1 MARDNDV
8 LIWVGL
14 GLALTSVFVRQ
25 IGVAIFLGFV
35 VAYPFRRGLGRKW
48 FLQAVVPALLAFVA
62 LKAFELGMN
71 AIERLPRNYYKTN
84 LALARPIYELLQM
97 RLGVLKY
104 PIPRLLE
111 LLIYLGLFTVPF
123 SLLLWPSSLSR
134 LTRRGRIVELGW
146 VGALAVVMTAVCA
159 ATKGLMPLGGNLISD
174 FGLGARAGL
183 SGEWPGHAPLMV
195 ALGVTAFSV
204 LGAILALY
212 ALGRVVWRII
222 IRPESSETAA
232 WRCSAILL
240 IATSACSFGPPALIY
255 LPLFDRY
262 FLPIV
267 PMAIALIWQGFNTP
281 GLAPVPRPNI
291 LVRPIRIAAG
301 LLSLLLLLVYSVA
314 GTHDYLD
321 WNRERWSALR
331 LLASELAIPP
341 TQIDGGWEY
350 NNLLVNEERLYKNY
364 QERGLMMSQREQDG
378 LAYGMVLDKTYRIAV
393 SPATGYEVIYKV
405 PLSPW
410 LPLTPSELVLMKK
423 IGASS
428 PANSRLPIHN

>member
-1 MARDNDV
+1 
-8 LIWVGL
+8 
-14 GLALTSVFVRQ
+14 
-25 IGVAIFLGFV
+25 
-35 VAYPFRRGLGRKW
+35 
-48 FLQAVVPALLAFVA
+48 
-62 LKAFELGMN
+62 
-71 AIERLPRNYYKTN
+71 
-84 LALARPIYELLQM
+84 
-97 RLGVLKY
+97 
-104 PIPRLLE
+104 
-111 LLIYLGLFTVPF
+111 
-123 SLLLWPSSLSR
+123 
-134 LTRRGRIVELGW
+134 
-146 VGALAVVMTAVCA
+146 
-159 ATKGLMPLGGNLISD
+159 
-174 FGLGARAGL
+174 
-183 SGEWPGHAPLMV
+183 
-195 ALGVTAFSV
+195 
-204 LGAILALY
+204 
-212 ALGRVVWRII
+212 
-222 IRPESSETAA
+222 
-232 WRCSAILL
+232 L